1 MSLLEGMISTRR
13 FGEFVDSFVE
23 KYNEEQE
30 EKILW
35 DAWLHKVFD
44 KTSYAEFKERA
55 RVNTH
60 TAAPTQ
66 FDLNKTVQASFQMLE
81 GFSVGGG
88 AQEDGTISAIGDNS
102 G

>member
-1 MSLLEGMISTRR
+1 M
-13 FGEFVDSFVE
+13 E

-44 KTSYAEFKERA
+44 KTSFAEFKERA
-55 RVNTH
+55 RANTQ

-66 FDLNKTVQASFQMLE
+66 FDLQETFNTSFQMLE
-81 GFSVGGG
+81 GFSLGGG
-88 AQEDGTISAIGDNS
+88 AQEDDTIQTAGDNS

>member
-1 MSLLEGMISTRR
+1 MPLLEGMISTGR
-13 FGEFVDSFVE
+13 FGEFVDSFVD

-35 DAWLHKVFD
+35 EAWLHKVFD
-44 KTSYAEFKERA
+44 QTSFAEFKERA

-66 FDLNKTVQASFQMLE
+66 FDLQETFNTSFQMLE
-81 GFSVGGG
+81 GFSLGGG
-88 AQEDGTISAIGDNS
+88 ADGTIQTAGDNS